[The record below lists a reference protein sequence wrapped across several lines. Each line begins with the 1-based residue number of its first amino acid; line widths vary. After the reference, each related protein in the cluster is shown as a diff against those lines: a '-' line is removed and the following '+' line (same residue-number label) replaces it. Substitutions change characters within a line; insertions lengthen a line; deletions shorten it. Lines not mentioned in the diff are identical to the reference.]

1 MQVMCR
7 PPSTLKNE
15 NGCDN
20 MTKKEKVKNLTLNDI
35 EKLRKRFA
43 DLDSDVGTLGL
54 CLVDELKFTFRT
66 LKKLKTNIN
75 KNGVVVKMD
84 QGKYEIDRTNPA
96 LTTYNTLIK
105 NYQTLSKQIND
116 MLDQAESSDPDDFD
130 NDEL

>member
-1 MQVMCR
+1 
-7 PPSTLKNE
+7 
-15 NGCDN
+15 
-20 MTKKEKVKNLTLNDI
+20 MTKDEKVKNLTLNDI

-54 CLVDELKFTFRT
+54 GLVDELKFTFRT

-105 NYQTLSKQIND
+105 NYQNLSKQINY

>member
-1 MQVMCR
+1 
-7 PPSTLKNE
+7 
-15 NGCDN
+15 
-20 MTKKEKVKNLTLNDI
+20 MTKDEKVKNLTLNDI

-54 CLVDELKFTFRT
+54 GLVDELKFTFRT

-130 NDEL
+130 NDELWHLLKNIIIGC